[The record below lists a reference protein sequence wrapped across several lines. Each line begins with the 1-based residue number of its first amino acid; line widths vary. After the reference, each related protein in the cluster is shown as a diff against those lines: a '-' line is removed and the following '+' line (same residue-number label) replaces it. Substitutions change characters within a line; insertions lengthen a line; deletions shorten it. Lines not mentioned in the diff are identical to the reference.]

1 MTQQQIAVANLPTH
15 QQRVEHPVE
24 FVLLSSGR
32 NMWNGILLEHLQFPP
47 LDISDASAV
56 SNHLTLQLG
65 TPKTMELKVNGK
77 FSRKQMV
84 PGNVCITPIQHLHS
98 VRWQCNMEVLSMTLE
113 PTLIVQAA
121 HESIDPDRVELIQ
134 QRGQTDP
141 LIREILFALKAE
153 LEAGCPS
160 GRLYGEAMGTAIAVH
175 LLKRY
180 TTIKSSLSEYE
191 DGLSHHKL
199 TQVLEYIQTHLDQDI
214 KTADLAAL
222 VGMSQYYFCRLFK
235 RSMGVAPYQYVLQQ
249 RVERAKQLLKQNE
262 QSIAEIA
269 LMCGFKNQSHLT
281 TFFRKS
287 TGITPKTFRKF
298 MSKT

>member
-1 MTQQQIAVANLPTH
+1 MIQQQIEAALLPTNQH
-15 QQRVEHPVE
+15 RAEHPAE

-32 NMWNGILLEHLQFPP
+32 STWDGILLEHLQFPP
-47 LDISDASAV
+47 LDISDISAV

-113 PTLIVQAA
+113 PALIMQAA
-121 HESIDPDRVELIQ
+121 HESIDPNRVELLL
-134 QRGQTDP
+134 QRGQNDP
-141 LIREILFALKAE
+141 LIREILLALKAE

-180 TTIKSSLSEYE
+180 TAVKSSLSEYE
-191 DGLSHHKL
+191 DGLPQHKL
-199 TQVLEYIQTHLDQDI
+199 AQVLEYMHTHLEQEI
-214 KTADLAAL
+214 KLNDLAAL
-222 VGMSQYYFCRLFK
+222 VSISQYYFCRLFK
-235 RSMGVAPYQYVLQQ
+235 RSMGIAPHQYLLQQ
-249 RVERAKQLLKQNE
+249 RIERSKQLLKQKE
-262 QSIAEIA
+262 LAIADIA
-269 LMCGFKNQSHLT
+269 LLCGFKNQSHFT

-287 TGITPKTFRKF
+287 TGVTPKVY
-298 MSKT
+298 KTLISY